1 MKKQKPLMVKVQLYL
16 PLAMKE
22 ELEKLAE
29 IEHYPDLSEFLRAL
43 ARKRLLEVEQNEQR
57 NGNPGAN

>member
-1 MKKQKPLMVKVQLYL
+1 MVKVQLYL
-16 PLAMKE
+16 PPAMKE

-29 IEHYPDLSEFLRAL
+29 IEHYPDLSEFLRVL